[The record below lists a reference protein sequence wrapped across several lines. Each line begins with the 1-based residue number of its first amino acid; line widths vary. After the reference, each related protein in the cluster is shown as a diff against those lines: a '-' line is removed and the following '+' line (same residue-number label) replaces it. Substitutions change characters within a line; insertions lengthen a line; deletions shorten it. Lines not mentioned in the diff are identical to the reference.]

1 MIYLALAYY
10 YLGPLR
16 SIALLSYLLSVVGWR
31 NLRSVSVLEFF
42 VVGYLL
48 VRTAIGVHETSL
60 LVGFLYLRLY
70 WGFLF
75 FYFYFKAN
83 RTSLDSLFVIL
94 CLVTIAEYLA
104 VNLNPGLI
112 GFLPNYQQTE
122 LLLDHLQ
129 TVGLL
134 GGVHSF
140 GGNRTVSGVLLLAIF
155 IHFDRAHSRL
165 KWVALVGTVLC
176 FSGLALVMT
185 LGYLVMRNATV
196 RHSPYM
202 LAVAVGGFAIV
213 GQGEE
218 LFYRASF
225 AYFRDVI
232 LDYKLDQIDRAV
244 QMLFAAP
251 EVPFI
256 GAHGG
261 ETESL
266 EVPGY
271 SLTFGD
277 FLFLEFLVNYGV
289 IGSVLFAAVFISN
302 LNRTN
307 AWPLLVIVAGTFH
320 YHVIFSLPGQVIVAW
335 FLNRGG
341 KHSEQVRALRTG
353 RSWLGALR
361 YQSARPKPSKS
372 NGHGEMLDA

>member
-10 YLGPLR
+10 YLGPFR

-42 VVGYLL
+42 VVVYLL
-48 VRTAIGVHETSL
+48 VRTAIGVQETSF
-60 LVGFLYLRLY
+60 LVGLLYLRLY

-83 RTSLDSLFVIL
+83 KTSLDSLFVAL

-122 LLLDHLQ
+122 LLLDHLS
-129 TVGLL
+129 TAGLL

-155 IHFDRAHSRL
+155 IHFDRAHSKLR
-165 KWVALVGTVLC
+165 WVALIGTILC

-185 LGYLVMRNATV
+185 IVYLVMRNATV

-202 LAVAVGGFAIV
+202 LAVAVGGFIIV
-213 GQGEE
+213 GQGED

-225 AYFRDVI
+225 AYFQDVI
-232 LDYKLDQIDRAV
+232 LEYKLEQIDRAM
-244 QMLFAAP
+244 QMLFAGP
-251 EVPFI
+251 EVLFI

-289 IGSVLFAAVFISN
+289 VGSLLIAAVFVAN

-335 FLNRGG
+335 FLNRSRGHIPNG
-341 KHSEQVRALRTG
+341 KELRMGKDWLSALRFQAG
-353 RSWLGALR
+353 RLR
-361 YQSARPKPSKS
+361 RGKS
-372 NGHGEMLDA
+372 SRDEAVLEA